1 MTSSRA
7 VDRGCMAPDRTRS
20 LSHAAF
26 RKLASGGR
34 RGSGGPIAMGALKTS
49 LRVPR
54 RATLCTLMYANAL
67 GAGAAVPASR
77 VSRRLRPSP

>member
-1 MTSSRA
+1 
-7 VDRGCMAPDRTRS
+7 
-20 LSHAAF
+20 
-26 RKLASGGR
+26 
-34 RGSGGPIAMGALKTS
+34 MGALKTS